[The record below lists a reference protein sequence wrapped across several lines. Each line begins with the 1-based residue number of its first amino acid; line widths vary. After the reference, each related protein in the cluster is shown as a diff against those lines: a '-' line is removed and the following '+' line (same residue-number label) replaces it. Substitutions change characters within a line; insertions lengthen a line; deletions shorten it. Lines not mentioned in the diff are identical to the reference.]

1 MALLESKEALI
12 EAINADIVNNG
23 KKGITGDTLN
33 LILNSIV
40 ELMGTGSGGGGNVYN
55 LPMGM
60 MMATEDAPYT
70 FSAEEAAAFKDA
82 VSKMSDTTFG
92 LFMDDGQM
100 QMKLTFTFINPTIA
114 EDGTQI
120 YTMMSFIAYDLGT
133 VQIIPMTVVVT
144 IHSDGS
150 VSGYPEMM

>member
-55 LPMGM
+55 IPMGM
-60 MMATEDAPYT
+60 LMASEESPYT
-70 FSAEEAAAFKDA
+70 FTTEEADAFKAA
-82 VSKMSDTTFG
+82 VANIADTIFCLYAPQDMRMVFTSVG
-92 LFMDDGQM
+92 M
-100 QMKLTFTFINPTIA
+100 QDMGEA
-114 EDGTQI
+114 VV
-120 YTMMSFIAYDLGT
+120 YTMTAPMPANTDLMPMVST
-133 VQIIPMTVVVT
+133 VGILT
-144 IHSDGS
+144 DGS
-150 VSGYPEMM
+150 VMGYTGA